1 MAGIIDR
8 LKGFSRSPQGRRAIA
23 SARRA
28 ASDPRKRA
36 QARRLLGR
44 LRSRRRF

>member
-1 MAGIIDR
+1 MPGLFTRI
-8 LKGFSRSPQGRRAIA
+8 KEFSRSPQGRRAID

-28 ASDPRKRA
+28 AADPRRRE

-44 LRSRRRF
+44 FRGRR